1 MITIVSSGPQAYQSL
16 STHGMVA
23 VLCLGTA
30 LGVERGGRG
39 WLCSRLS
46 GFAQPVFPELCFSS
60 KYKAELALMRTSC
73 RVAHTLGDGESLDQC
88 LLLSVIV
95 LKQRF
100 SAVSCF
106 SVLCFHMYSS
116 GCL

>member
-30 LGVERGGRG
+30 LGVERGGWG

-46 GFAQPVFPELCFSS
+46 GFAQPVFQ
-60 KYKAELALMRTSC
+60 SC
-73 RVAHTLGDGESLDQC
+73 A
-88 LLLSVIV
+88 
-95 LKQRF
+95 
-100 SAVSCF
+100 SAVNTRLS
-106 SVLCFHMYSS
+106 LP
-116 GCL
+116 